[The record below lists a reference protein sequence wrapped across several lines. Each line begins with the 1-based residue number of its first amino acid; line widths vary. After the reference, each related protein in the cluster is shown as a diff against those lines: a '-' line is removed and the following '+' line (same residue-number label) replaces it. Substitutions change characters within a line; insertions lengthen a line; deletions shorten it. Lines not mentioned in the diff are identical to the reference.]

1 MFILHIYNSG
11 MNYFIRSSLYRNI
24 THTYITWKYYRNN
37 KTFIFHPEWQDS
49 QHITR
54 LSFHKKSSAPFFLR
68 SHDILIW
75 TDLDVVQ
82 LLFSTRKVIKF
93 YSFSQHWIISP
104 QLQPYKISC
113 ARTFMIDLI
122 GAIDKILRMVQDRR
136 GGDAKYLK
144 LSLYYMIPFRI
155 DINILKYFHVTVL
168 ACAQQH

>member
-54 LSFHKKSSAPFFLR
+54 LSFHKKSSVPFFFR

-122 GAIDKILRMVQDRR
+122 GAIDKILRMVL
-136 GGDAKYLK
+136 AKTEEEVML
-144 LSLYYMIPFRI
+144 
-155 DINILKYFHVTVL
+155 NILNYPFIIWYL
-168 ACAQQH
+168 SGLISIFWNIFM